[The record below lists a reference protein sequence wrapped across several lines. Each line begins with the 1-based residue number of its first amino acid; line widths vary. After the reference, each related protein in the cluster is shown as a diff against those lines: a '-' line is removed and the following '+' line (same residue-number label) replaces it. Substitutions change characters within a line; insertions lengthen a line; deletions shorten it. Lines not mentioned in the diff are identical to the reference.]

1 MKNKTYTCILI
12 ASLFAV
18 AVLAAPVSTFA
29 QQQPKSQQPK
39 NFIATLTG
47 KNLTPPVDTPATGQ
61 ARFHMN
67 ANGTLC
73 YYVDV
78 RNITGVVG
86 AHVGLKNGTE
96 LASLTNPYAEVAT
109 IASYPTAA
117 VDGILIAGEIKA
129 GTGVPVAPPLS
140 AFSLSGPLVG
150 KNVTDLDNIL
160 NNKTASVTV
169 RTTAHEQGEIQGQIV
184 PTNSHVGCL
193 STMRFAYP
201 PPTTPSPSN
210 FGP

>member
-1 MKNKTYTCILI
+1 M
-12 ASLFAV
+12 
-18 AVLAAPVSTFA
+18 
-29 QQQPKSQQPK
+29 
-39 NFIATLTG
+39 
-47 KNLTPPVDTPATGQ
+47 TPPVDTPATGQ

-129 GTGVPVAPPLS
+129 GS
-140 AFSLSGPLVG
+140 R
-150 KNVTDLDNIL
+150 
-160 NNKTASVTV
+160 
-169 RTTAHEQGEIQGQIV
+169 RTSCTTFVSIQFIW
-184 PTNSHVGCL
+184 PISWKECH
-193 STMRFAYP
+193 
-201 PPTTPSPSN
+201 
-210 FGP
+210 

>member
-1 MKNKTYTCILI
+1 LHINCKSYCSSSRSRSSFNIRTTTSK
-12 ASLFAV
+12 
-18 AVLAAPVSTFA
+18 VSTTKEFYRHFNW
-29 QQQPKSQQPK
+29 KK
-39 NFIATLTG
+39 FDT
-47 KNLTPPVDTPATGQ
+47 PVDTKATGQ

-150 KNVTDLDNIL
+150 KNVTALDDIL

>member
-1 MKNKTYTCILI
+1 MKNRLYTCILI

-18 AVLAAPVSTFA
+18 VSRETAPDFNFRTTTSKSENQRILVS
-29 QQQPKSQQPK
+29 
-39 NFIATLTG
+39 TLTG

-96 LASLTNPYAEVAT
+96 LAA
-109 IASYPTAA
+109 
-117 VDGILIAGEIKA
+117 
-129 GTGVPVAPPLS
+129 
-140 AFSLSGPLVG
+140 
-150 KNVTDLDNIL
+150 
-160 NNKTASVTV
+160 
-169 RTTAHEQGEIQGQIV
+169 
-184 PTNSHVGCL
+184 
-193 STMRFAYP
+193 
-201 PPTTPSPSN
+201 
-210 FGP
+210 